1 MIDFVIC
8 DDDKNICKKV
18 TNIISKIMMKNK
30 QAYRTK
36 IFNDYDDS
44 FLESIKKNK
53 KLVIYILDIVTPSRS
68 GIDIAR
74 MIRKN
79 DVDSVII
86 FLTGHD
92 ELGPIILKKE
102 LLFLSFINKFDEAE
116 EMLTNAIEKSL
127 HILNVKKVLKF
138 EEKGVMY
145 IISLNDI
152 LYITHDNSIRKSIIK
167 TSSNEY
173 STYKSLVAIIKM
185 LDGNFIRIHRSCIVN
200 FDRVSVINK
209 KAKIVTFDN
218 NENIDLLSLKY
229 LKELKKNVR

>member
-1 MIDFVIC
+1 
-8 DDDKNICKKV
+8 
-18 TNIISKIMMKNK
+18 
-30 QAYRTK
+30 
-36 IFNDYDDS
+36 
-44 FLESIKKNK
+44 
-53 KLVIYILDIVTPSRS
+53 
-68 GIDIAR
+68 
-74 MIRKN
+74 
-79 DVDSVII
+79 
-86 FLTGHD
+86 
-92 ELGPIILKKE
+92 
-102 LLFLSFINKFDEAE
+102 
-116 EMLTNAIEKSL
+116 MLTNAIEKSL

>member
-18 TNIISKIMMKNK
+18 TNIIAKIMMKNK
-30 QAYRTK
+30 QAYRTY
-36 IFNDYDDS
+36 IFNDYDDR

-74 MIRKN
+74 MIRKS

-92 ELGPIILKKE
+92 ELGPTILKKE

-138 EEKGVMY
+138 EEKGVIY

-167 TSSNEY
+167 TTYNEY
-173 STYKSLVAIIKM
+173 STYKSLVTLIKM
-185 LDGNFIRIHRSCIVN
+185 LDGNFVQIHRSCIVN
-200 FDRVSVINK
+200 LDRVCVINK
-209 KAKIVTFDN
+209 KAKLITFDN